1 MSLGQSAGSVV
12 FGRPIDLTVQARLDN
27 PLEEPSNCFSAEIF
41 QGDARFDSNRV
52 RVDVKAGANPLE
64 ATVRIRSTATV
75 TEPWAKVILRSNCG
89 AKVSRQ
95 YDFLTDFVTD
105 TSVNAANTASTTST
119 PNSRLPTVAAVQT
132 DSPEAVLSLKPLTA
146 NQPNNRLIAAQSA
159 KAANIKQP
167 KAAVAANTKSSDVAP
182 RVASNDNGASVA
194 TPPARTDKLQL
205 SNKLAVKSSKPA
217 IQSAKAADGKS
228 RLKMETFDLADEH
241 QVMLKMSSALL
252 SPVASDTP
260 VNAQALA
267 QAAAVWRALNAKP
280 EDVAADAQKLQATTA
295 ELQSVKDSAQKAS
308 LSLQEQLRV
317 AESKEFANPLVYG
330 LIALLALCLAGLT
343 WLALRLRKVTQPD
356 YAWLQHTSAND
367 GVDPRMDDALDGGRH
382 YQEDPE
388 VNTEAHTAGFTNT
401 ARLDKL
407 GDKKL
412 DLDIATED
420 TVTPANDTGTQ
431 PEEITFTL
439 APTHSRIVDAP
450 VVPEAL
456 DSPMVFTLPVHKV
469 TAPVHNNPMWPAQ
482 APSSMQK
489 DTPGPLV
496 ITPTEAF
503 MLPITKVSEAEAA
516 QARAQMRQELRGHAD
531 PVVLARPK
539 VNTLTMPDEPLNI
552 DLDFSKIAPNEPQL
566 SAEDARK
573 DKSKEASHSKAK
585 KARHTGS
592 LPKSVHQLHP
602 PTVPPLVTDLKSN
615 LIDFESFANPPEVPP
630 ASRRH

>member
-12 FGRPIDLTVQARLDN
+12 FGRPIDLTIQARLDN
-27 PLEEPSNCFSAEIF
+27 PLEEPSNCFSADIF

-52 RVDVKAGANPLE
+52 RVEVKAGANPLE

-75 TEPWAKVILRSNCG
+75 TEPWAKVILRTTCG

-105 TSVNAANTASTTST
+105 TSVNAINTAGTAST
-119 PNSRLPTVAAVQT
+119 PNGRLPTVAAIQT
-132 DSPEAVLSLKPLTA
+132 DSPESILSLKPLTA
-146 NQPNNRLIAAQSA
+146 NQPNNRSIAAQSA
-159 KAANIKQP
+159 KAANIKRP
-167 KAAVAANTKSSDVAP
+167 KAAVAANTKSSDIAP
-182 RVASNDNGASVA
+182 RITSSDNGASVA

-205 SNKLAVKSSKPA
+205 SNKLTAKSSKPA

-308 LSLQEQLRV
+308 LSLQERLRV

-343 WLALRLRKVTQPD
+343 WLALRLRKVSQPD
-356 YAWLQHTSAND
+356 YAWLQHASAEN
-367 GVDPRMDDALDGGRH
+367 GADPRMEDELSGDRH
-382 YQEDPE
+382 YSKYPE
-388 VNTEAHTAGFTNT
+388 VNAEAHAAGFTNT

-407 GDKKL
+407 GEKKL
-412 DLDIATED
+412 DLDI
-420 TVTPANDTGTQ
+420 DTGTDTTANTTAAQ
-431 PEEITFTL
+431 PDEITFTL
-439 APTHSRIVDAP
+439 APRHNRIVDAP
-450 VVPEAL
+450 VVPESL
-456 DSPMVFTLPVHKV
+456 DSLMVFTLPVHKT
-469 TAPVHNNPMWPAQ
+469 TAPVNNNPMWPAQ
-482 APSSMQK
+482 APSATQT
-489 DTPGPLV
+489 DTPAPLV
-496 ITPTEAF
+496 ITPTDAF
-503 MLPITKVSEAEAA
+503 MLPITTVSEAEAA
-516 QARAQMRQELRGHAD
+516 QSRAQMRQELRGHAD

-539 VNTLTMPDEPLNI
+539 ANTLTMPDEPLNI
-552 DLDFSKIAPNEPQL
+552 DLDFSKIAPTEPHL

-573 DKSKEASHSKAK
+573 DNSKEASHSKAK

-602 PTVPPLVTDLKSN
+602 PTVPPLVSDLKSN